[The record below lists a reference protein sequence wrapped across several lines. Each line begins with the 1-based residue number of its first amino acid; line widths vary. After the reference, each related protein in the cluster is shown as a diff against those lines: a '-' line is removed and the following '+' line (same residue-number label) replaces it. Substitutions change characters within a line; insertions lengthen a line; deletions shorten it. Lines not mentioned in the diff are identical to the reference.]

1 MKNQIKDYYIV
12 AVSGGPD
19 SMALF
24 DMARRHGLNLICAH
38 VNYHKRA
45 SAYRDEVIVA
55 TYCKKYQIPFYKL
68 DAGEGHGNFQAFARD
83 LRYDFFKEIGLKY
96 QTNHVLVAHQ
106 LDDYIET
113 LLIQKDRGSIPFYY
127 GIKNPM
133 ELKGLELHRPLLT
146 YTKEDLTNY
155 CLEHHIPFGIDE
167 SNLSDD
173 YLRNR
178 YRHQIVEKMSKAE
191 KLALYHKIEA
201 LNQKRAQLIAQ
212 YRKKFTKEI
221 YNVEEIENITD
232 LNLFLRIKLYED
244 LSEAHLEELKRLIFT
259 TEHFKVQIRNR
270 FVCKEYGVIAFF
282 DEPQDYE
289 YVLMRPALAKAEHFK
304 IVENADSFNSLTLSP
319 DDFPLTI
326 RNYHQGDK
334 IRMVYGTKKLS
345 RFFID
350 QKILS
355 SKRQTWPVVLNRHG
369 EIIFVPKIGCCKT
382 HYSIKP
388 NFFMIEL

>member
-24 DMARRHGLNLICAH
+24 DMARKRDLDLVCAH
-38 VNYHKRA
+38 VNYHKRET
-45 SAYRDEVIVA
+45 AYRDEAIVA
-55 TYCKKYQIPFYKL
+55 TYCKKYHIPFFKL
-68 DAGEGHGNFQAFARD
+68 DAQKGHGNFQTYARN
-83 LRYDFFKEIGLKY
+83 LRYDFFKEIGLKFN
-96 QTNHVLVAHQ
+96 TNKVLVAHQ
-106 LDDYIET
+106 LDDYVET
-113 LLIQKDRGSIPFYY
+113 LLIQKDRGSIPFHY
-127 GIKNPM
+127 GIKSPM
-133 ELKGLELHRPLLT
+133 ELKGLMLYRPLLT
-146 YTKEDLTNY
+146 YTKDDLTNY
-155 CLEHHIPFGIDE
+155 CLENNIPFGIDE
-167 SNLSDD
+167 SNLSND

-191 KLALYHKIEA
+191 KLALYHQIET

-221 YNVEEIENITD
+221 YNVEEIGKITD

-244 LSEAHLEELKRLIFT
+244 LGETHLNELKRLIFT
-259 TEHFKVQIRNR
+259 TEHFNVQIRNR
-270 FVCKEYGVIAFF
+270 CIAKEYGVIVFY
-282 DEPQDYE
+282 DVPHDYE
-289 YVLMRPALAKAEHFK
+289 YTLMRPALASTEHFK
-304 IVENADSFNSLTLSP
+304 IVDYADSFHSLTLSD

-334 IRMVYGTKKLS
+334 IKMVYGTKKLS

-369 EIIFVPKIGCCKT
+369 EIVFVPKIGCCKT